1 VDSENMG
8 WREGLGK
15 RSRVAPETWIWVV
28 LSLLT
33 AVYAVRSTN
42 PFWRMNAGLH
52 FDDGYVTAVGER
64 ILDGRGL
71 PYVDAASHRGPVMY
85 WLAALAQFLG
95 GRMQWY
101 GVRALTNL
109 AFLTSTVAL
118 WVAGLGARRRFAGA
132 LGAFLFVFI
141 SMCLEEIQSVFGLV
155 GESIAT
161 PWLVVAFACASWGLA
176 RQQPLGRRC
185 LWLGAAGLSA
195 GVSSLCKQTFMP
207 AVIPLGL
214 WAGARALSTPGSR
227 RERWGGLVALFFGWI
242 LPLGVVVAIYAV
254 AGELRTFY
262 YWFFRYN
269 VDVYMAPFEHTK
281 VLKTLYTWTREHGYL
296 AFSSVVLLSAVASRH
311 LGPVLRSLRN
321 VPEEYARRGFDL
333 TLVWLGIFGLAAG
346 FSTFRMW
353 PQYYLPPIPWFA
365 LLVGVS
371 VEQGVGY
378 SPYEARMAPRPW
390 GSMLVVSILLTS
402 FSIGMLEQV
411 LRSVHQLRRKGSFAD
426 ARPEQACEHIDRLVP
441 PKVPIFIWGFDGDL
455 YITCQHHAA
464 SRYVYSTLV
473 AGIVPP
479 EWRIHKEWAARDS
492 VQNLISD
499 LDGSH
504 TPLILD
510 SPSRLHG
517 VSMTQIKPLEH
528 YLRQNYCESG
538 SFRSNDGR
546 TLTAWLRLDL
556 CPKPVAKE
564 PEHGSEQP
572 TQAALAA
579 GSNPAN

>member
-1 VDSENMG
+1 MG
-8 WREGLGK
+8 WREGPGK
-15 RSRVAPETWIWVV
+15 RWRVAPETWIWLV
-28 LSLLT
+28 LTLLT
-33 AVYAVRSTN
+33 GVYALRSTH
-42 PFWRMNAGLH
+42 PFWRMNAPLH

-85 WLAALAQFLG
+85 WLAALAQSLG

-132 LGAFLFVFI
+132 LAAFLFVFI
-141 SMCLEEIQSVFGLV
+141 NMCLEELQSVLGLV

-161 PWLVVAFACASWGLA
+161 PWLVVAFACTSWALA
-176 RQQPLGRRC
+176 RPLGLGRRC
-185 LWLGAAGLSA
+185 LLLGLAGVTAGLS
-195 GVSSLCKQTFMP
+195 GLCKQTFMP
-207 AVIPLGL
+207 AVIPLAL
-214 WAGARALSTPGSR
+214 WAGAAGLITPGSP
-227 RERWGGLVALFFGWI
+227 RERWSGLAALSFGWI
-242 LPLGVVVAIYAV
+242 LPLGVVVGIYAS
-254 AGELRTFY
+254 AGELDTFY

-269 VDVYMAPFEHTK
+269 VDVYMAPFQNTK
-281 VLKTLYTWTREHGYL
+281 VLKTLYDWARSQPYL
-296 AFSSVVLLSAVASRH
+296 SFSGVLLLSSVASRH
-311 LGPVLRSLRN
+311 LGPLLRSGRQI
-321 VPEEYARRGFDL
+321 PAEYVRHGFDL
-333 TLVWLGIFGLAAG
+333 TLLWLGIFGVAAG
-346 FSTFRMW
+346 FSTLRMW

-365 LLVGVS
+365 LLIGVS
-371 VEQGVGY
+371 IEQSVGY
-378 SPYEARMAPRPW
+378 SPYEAHTAPRRW
-390 GSMLVVSILLTS
+390 GPMLVVSLLLTT
-402 FSIGMLEQV
+402 FSISMLEEF
-411 LRSVHQLRRKGSFAD
+411 LHSVRQQRLKGLFVD
-426 ARPEQACEHIDRLVP
+426 ARPEQACEHIDQLVP

-479 EWRIHKEWAARDS
+479 DWRIHQEWSARDS
-492 VQNLISD
+492 VANLISD
-499 LDGSH
+499 LDSSH

-510 SPSRLHG
+510 SPSRMHG

-528 YLRQNYCESG
+528 YLRENYCEAG

-546 TLTAWLRLDL
+546 MLTAWLRLDL
-556 CPKPVAKE
+556 CPKPIAAD
-564 PEHGSEQP
+564 PEHAPETPVG
-572 TQAALAA
+572 TAFAA